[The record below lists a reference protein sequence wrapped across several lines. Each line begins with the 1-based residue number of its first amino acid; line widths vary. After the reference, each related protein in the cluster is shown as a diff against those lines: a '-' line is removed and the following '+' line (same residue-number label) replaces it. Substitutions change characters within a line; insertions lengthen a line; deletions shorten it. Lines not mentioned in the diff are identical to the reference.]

1 MEFNA
6 ELIALIAGTV
16 ISLLFSYFPVLR
28 VKFAGM
34 TQEAKSGIMLG
45 LNVLV
50 VVALCLLDLFEV
62 FDFGLTFDKAGIANI
77 VLTFFAA
84 MIANQAVYSISP
96 QPGDVTEEKADR
108 DYRLGFKV

>member
-50 VVALCLLDLFEV
+50 VVALCLLDA
-62 FDFGLTFDKAGIANI
+62 FDVLELGLSFDKAGIVKI
-77 VLTFFAA
+77 FMVFFSAL
-84 MIANQAVYSISP
+84 IANQSTYMVSP
-96 QPGDVTEEKADR
+96 QVGDVIEEKLER
-108 DYRLGFKV
+108 LYRETEG

>member
-6 ELIALIAGTV
+6 ELIALVAGAV
-16 ISLLFSYFPVLR
+16 VSLIFSYFPVLR
-28 VKFAGM
+28 VKFAGL

-45 LNVLV
+45 LNVLI
-50 VVALCLLDLFEV
+50 VVALCLLDAFDI

-84 MIANQAVYSISP
+84 MIANQSAYVLSP
-96 QPGDVTEEKADR
+96 QTGDVMEEKLER
-108 DYRLGFKV
+108 IYRETLG